1 MNPAPRRGPGWL
13 AVLITATAAS
23 GSSART
29 IAAQSLPPYA
39 PMNPMVVSRT
49 GLATQ
54 PFVEP
59 GKKWR
64 ITALLDYAST
74 IEYVSKP
81 TVSFLMDAELL
92 RADLTVT
99 REAGRNLFLLAQ
111 TGINRATDG
120 FLDGFIDWYH
130 GLFGFPTGARTIRPR
145 NRFGYDLNLAGGPA
159 FSHSKPGAYL
169 GDLRLGLGF
178 RHSAH
183 WQSLV
188 STTLPT
194 NTGPEGFKRGTVT
207 VNAVTTLRSDFGGR
221 FTYEGT
227 FGVGHTPRHG
237 LLADFQ
243 HTTFLLVS
251 QGLRARLVGPL
262 HLYSN
267 LIYHSALYHDTGS
280 SELDAR
286 ELTIDLGGF
295 FKFRKGPEWILGLTE
310 DLEPSGPA
318 IDVSFRLGARW

>member
-1 MNPAPRRGPGWL
+1 MNPSPRRGPGWL
-13 AVLITATAAS
+13 AVLIAGTAVS
-23 GSSART
+23 GSSGGALT
-29 IAAQSLPPYA
+29 AQGLPPYA
-39 PMNPMVVSRT
+39 SMNLMVVSRT
-49 GLATQ
+49 GLSTQ

-59 GKKWR
+59 GRKWR
-64 ITALLDYAST
+64 ITALVDYASP
-74 IEYVSKP
+74 IEYVSTP

-99 REAGRNLFLLAQ
+99 REVGRNAFLLGQA
-111 TGINRATDG
+111 GFNKANDG

-130 GLFGFPTGARTIRPR
+130 GRFGFSTGARKIRPR
-145 NRFGYDLNLAGGPA
+145 NRFGYDLNLAGGPG
-159 FSHSKPGAYL
+159 FSHPKPGAYL
-169 GDLRLGLGF
+169 GDVRLGLGL
-178 RHSAH
+178 RHSSH

-194 NTGPEGFKRGTVT
+194 NTGPEGFKRGTMS

-227 FGVGHTPRHG
+227 LGAGYTPRHG
-237 LLADFQ
+237 QLGEFQ
-243 HTTFLLVS
+243 HTTFLMLS
-251 QGLRARLVGPL
+251 QGVRARVVGPL

-267 LIYHSALYHDTGS
+267 LIYHSALYHDMGS

-286 ELTIDLGGF
+286 EFTIDLGGF

>member
-1 MNPAPRRGPGWL
+1 MRRAL
-13 AVLITATAAS
+13 SRSAVALLLCA
-23 GSSART
+23 GS
-29 IAAQSLPPYA
+29 IEAQGLPPYA
-39 PMNPMVVSRT
+39 PMNLMTVSRT

-54 PFVEP
+54 PFVAP
-59 GKKWR
+59 GRDWR
-64 ITALLDYAST
+64 VTALVDYASP
-74 IEYVSKP
+74 IEYVSTP
-81 TVSFLMDAELL
+81 TVTYLLDAELL

-99 REAGRNLFLLAQ
+99 RGIGKRAFLLGQ
-111 TGINRATDG
+111 TSLNRPGNG

-130 GLFGFPTGARTIRPR
+130 DLFGFPTGARKIRPR
-145 NRFGYDLNLAGGPA
+145 NRFGYDLSLAGGPA
-159 FSHSKPGAYL
+159 VSHTKPGIYL
-169 GDLRLGLGF
+169 GDVRLGAGL
-178 RHSAH
+178 RHSSH
-183 WQSLV
+183 WQTIV

-194 NTGPEGFKRGTVT
+194 NTGPEGFKRGVVS

-227 FGVGHTPRHG
+227 LGAGYTPAHG
-237 LLADFQ
+237 DLRDFQ

-251 QGLRARLVGPL
+251 QGLRARVTGPL
-262 HLYSN
+262 HLYTN
-267 LIYHSALYHDTGS
+267 LIYHSALYRDIGH

-295 FKFRKGPEWILGLTE
+295 FKFAKGPEWILGLTE